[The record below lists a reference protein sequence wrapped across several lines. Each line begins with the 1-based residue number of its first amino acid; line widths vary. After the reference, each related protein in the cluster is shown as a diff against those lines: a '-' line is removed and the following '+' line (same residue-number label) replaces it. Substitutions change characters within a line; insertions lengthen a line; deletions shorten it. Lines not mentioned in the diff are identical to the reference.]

1 MEIKKYY
8 LGDVCFEYLID
19 ETKNV
24 GMRFYPANKEEKAL
38 KQWEIPWKEFDPRA
52 RYSNI
57 WSLGR
62 LAYFHLAG
70 QDTPFPGDTMKVF
83 YMDMPLEKIEL
94 KEEGKKKKIEALLG
108 SASGCHVLHTV
119 TYTEGLGGFEIETE
133 FINDSG

>member
-1 MEIKKYY
+1 MKKF
-8 LGDVCFEYLID
+8 LLIAVAAFGMFTNISY
-19 ETKNV
+19 ETKQKDK
-24 GMRFYPANKEEKAL
+24 NK
-38 KQWEIPWKEFDPRA
+38 
-52 RYSNI
+52 
-57 WSLGR
+57 LGR

-94 KEEGKKKKIEALLG
+94 IEEGKKKKIESLLG

-133 FINDSG
+133 FINDSGKDVSLDMLTSFTID